1 MQMPLVRFQPR
12 DLNVA
17 VHVRRGD
24 VDDWVPGRAT
34 SHEYYVWLI
43 NIMWSKVPYA
53 KFHIFSEKRRRS
65 NNTDEFDQYSKLGAT
80 VNLDTEAT
88 ETLAHFARADVLVT
102 AKSSFSYAAA
112 LLNPN
117 CELYQRW
124 MLAVPGWVPRPKS
137 ENLGNDATEM
147 LSQQIGSC
155 MLSIAA
161 RKYGGQE

>member
-1 MQMPLVRFQPR
+1 MR
-12 DLNVA
+12 
-17 VHVRRGD
+17 
-24 VDDWVPGRAT
+24 
-34 SHEYYVWLI
+34 
-43 NIMWSKVPYA
+43 SKVPYA
-53 KFHIFSEKRRRS
+53 KFHIFSEQRRRS

-102 AKSSFSYAAA
+102 AKSSFSYSAA
-112 LLNPN
+112 LLNPT
-117 CELYQRW
+117 CVLYQRW
-124 MLAVPGWVPRPKS
+124 MLAVPGWVPLPMS